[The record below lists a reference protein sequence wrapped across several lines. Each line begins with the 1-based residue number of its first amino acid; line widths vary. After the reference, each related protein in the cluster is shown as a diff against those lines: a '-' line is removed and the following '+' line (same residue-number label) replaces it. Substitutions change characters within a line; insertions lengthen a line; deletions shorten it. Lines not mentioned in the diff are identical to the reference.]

1 MLLCVGRV
9 NQGRTCC
16 SWRESPCNTRPA
28 PAAQPEQV
36 GELGDPRPH
45 LHVFWGGRS
54 WGKSCFPTARVLFL
68 GSVVKGKGRPV
79 TLRDIS
85 HVPSGLKTSRAPFC
99 RKPLQRDPLL
109 APKAAFI
116 PRPFAQLPFAFAAR
130 ASSALALQPRGRA
143 GRSAWRPF
151 PCLPHRGKAS
161 REVRARSA
169 SREIV
174 ILGLEAKA
182 SQQSRPG
189 SSCSPLA
196 ARPAPLPGSAAA
208 GAELGPGPGWG
219 RGWGRS
225 RGRGRGWLQ
234 PCPAGRRASGGRRW
248 PVRHGEDVNFSTS
261 RCLM

>member
-1 MLLCVGRV
+1 M
-9 NQGRTCC
+9 
-16 SWRESPCNTRPA
+16 
-28 PAAQPEQV
+28 
-36 GELGDPRPH
+36 
-45 LHVFWGGRS
+45 
-54 WGKSCFPTARVLFL
+54 LFL

-151 PCLPHRGKAS
+151 PCLPHRGKAP
-161 REVRARSA
+161 REARARSA

-208 GAELGPGPGWG
+208 GAGLGPGLGQEQGPGPG
-219 RGWGRS
+219 
-225 RGRGRGWLQ
+225 LAAAV
-234 PCPAGRRASGGRRW
+234 PRW
-248 PVRHGEDVNFSTS
+248 PQGLGWPPLAGPSRRGCELFYLALFNVVNMPDAEN
-261 RCLM
+261 LL